1 MVGCR
6 LCFPKLNNEEK
17 KNELEGKKM
26 KSGMLFRYLPGN
38 THVVQDEDAES
49 DVHYSGPAL

>member
-17 KNELEGKKM
+17 KNELQGKINETRNLSK
-26 KSGMLFRYLPGN
+26 YLPGN
-38 THVVQDEDAES
+38 MSVVQDEDVVS
-49 DVHYSGPAL
+49 DVHDSGPAL